1 MMLCCAFLLA
11 AAAEPPPLD
20 VRAICA
26 RVRCPDDYN
35 YTRYVDES
43 GACRCGLLTPPPDCA
58 YCDSVALTLPLDPP
72 APLPPYEA
80 PSPPTVPDPP
90 AAPPSPSPP
99 PHAPPPPPPP
109 PCAVEVVHAAY
120 GGNAGCAVAGGPH
133 DDTAQLFA

>member
-58 YCDSVALTLPLDPP
+58 AL
-72 APLPPYEA
+72 
-80 PSPPTVPDPP
+80 
-90 AAPPSPSPP
+90 APPRHLRAPDEPP
-99 PHAPPPPPPP
+99 EVEAWVRAAADLATTRLPASGRHLWLGNLAELVAAEHVGAERAAAFWRALYK
-109 PCAVEVVHAAY
+109 CVQAAV
-120 GGNAGCAVAGGPH
+120 
-133 DDTAQLFA
+133 D